1 MYFNILEPVEF
12 KYDSYFGLQGQGH
25 DLPQGHLQNF
35 DIFSQIS

>member
-35 DIFSQIS
+35 DIFSRIS